1 MGWSGGGGGGWGAS
15 CTCACDEQSNQLQQN
30 IQTEHLP
37 NANLED
43 AVEQLWGECDE
54 FANGDDQL
62 LLQNSLSQVVRT
74 TPLVQD
80 RLEFAGS
87 DWFVQHL
94 LFVPKHPNCDL

>member
-1 MGWSGGGGGGWGAS
+1 MKAERFGGRGGGSS
-15 CTCACDEQSNQLQQN
+15 CTCDEQSNQPQGMV
-30 IQTEHLP
+30 QTKHLP

-80 RLEFAGS
+80 CLEFAGS
-87 DWFVQHL
+87 DRFVQHL

>member
-1 MGWSGGGGGGWGAS
+1 MGVGVLA
-15 CTCACDEQSNQLQQN
+15 AAVHARDEQSNQPQGKV
-30 IQTEHLP
+30 QTEHSP

-80 RLEFAGS
+80 HLEFAGS
-87 DWFVQHL
+87 NWFVQHL